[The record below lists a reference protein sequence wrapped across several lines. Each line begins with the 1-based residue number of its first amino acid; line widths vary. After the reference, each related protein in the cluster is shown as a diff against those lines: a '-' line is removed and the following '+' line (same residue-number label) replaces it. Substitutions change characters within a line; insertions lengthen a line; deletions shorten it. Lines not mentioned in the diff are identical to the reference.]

1 VALPS
6 TGSGGIQDGIAMR
19 KYLKFIAGSVLI
31 PVTRW
36 YLRKERQ
43 FVYDGIKVRVFP
55 SVFHPGFF
63 GSTRFLLEHLHQQN
77 LENRTL
83 LELGSG
89 SGLISVYAA
98 KHGAIVTAIDLN
110 PTAVK
115 NTEANALANGVEI
128 QVMQSNLFDSLPKQT
143 FDWIVINP
151 PYYANKALNDEQL
164 AWYCGEGFDYFKK
177 LFSQLGAYLHSQ
189 TSTIMV
195 LSQACEIETIQ
206 SIASQSGL
214 RFELIKEGSAF
225 FEAKN
230 FLFRIIKK

>member
-1 VALPS
+1 
-6 TGSGGIQDGIAMR
+6 MR

-89 SGLISVYAA
+89 SGLISVFAA
-98 KHGAIVTAIDLN
+98 KNGAIVTAIDLS

-115 NTEANALANGVEI
+115 NTKANALANGIEI
-128 QVMQSNLFDSLPKQT
+128 QVMQSNLFDGIPKQT

-151 PYYANKALNDEQL
+151 PYYAKTALNDEQL

-177 LFSQLGAYLHSQ
+177 LFSQLSDYSHSQ

-206 SIASQSGL
+206 SIASQAGL
-214 RFELIKEGSAF
+214 RFDLIKEGSAF

>member
-1 VALPS
+1 
-6 TGSGGIQDGIAMR
+6 MR

-89 SGLISVYAA
+89 SGLISVFAA

-115 NTEANALANGVEI
+115 NTEANALANSVEI

-151 PYYANKALNDEQL
+151 PYYAKPALNDEQL

-177 LFSQLGAYLHSQ
+177 LFFQLGDYSHSQ
-189 TSTIMV
+189 SSTIMI

-214 RFELIKEGSAF
+214 AFELIKEGSAF